1 LPVPANPHVSRKPA
15 RRHTLHVGFTGFI
28 TKQQPTER
36 KNMNAV
42 SKAAERVALYYREG
56 SSDKVY
62 QAAIEPAGNQ
72 FVVNFAYGRRGA
84 TLTTGTKT
92 SSPVDYAAANKI
104 YTKLVGEKKAKGY
117 TEGEN
122 GTPYQHADKQA
133 SGILPQLLNPVEET
147 EVELLLRD
155 DNYCAQEKFDGKHL
169 LVRKQDNDLEGIN
182 KKGFVVG
189 LPQTVANE
197 VRSVPGS
204 FIPDG
209 ESIGDDYHAFDLL
222 EYNGENLRSLPYRI
236 RLARLI
242 DLLLLAR
249 SDYKHIHLVKT
260 AFSTQQK
267 TELWE
272 RLRREN
278 REGIVFKRLD
288 ASYTPGKP
296 NSGGPQLKFKFVAT
310 VSAVVAKINVQRS
323 VEVSLLHGRNLVSCG
338 NVTIPANHQI
348 PRVGDV
354 VEVRYLYAYRDS
366 LALYQPVYL
375 GPRDDVEPS
384 ECLVSQLKFK
394 AEQ

>member
-1 LPVPANPHVSRKPA
+1 
-15 RRHTLHVGFTGFI
+15 
-28 TKQQPTER
+28 
-36 KNMNAV
+36 MNAV
-42 SKAAERVALYYREG
+42 SDAAERVALYYREG

-72 FVVNFAYGRRGA
+72 FVVNFAYGRRGS
-84 TLTTGTKT
+84 TMTTGTKT
-92 SSPVDYAAANKI
+92 SSPVDYPAAKKI
-104 YTKLVGEKKAKGY
+104 YAKLVGEKKAKGY
-117 TEGEN
+117 TEGAN
-122 GTPYQHADKQA
+122 GAPYQHAEKQA
-133 SGILPQLLNPVEET
+133 SGILPQLLNPVDEA
-147 EVELLLRD
+147 EVKLLLRD

-169 LVRKQDNDLEGIN
+169 LVRKQDDDLEGIN

-189 LPQTVANE
+189 LPQTVASE
-197 VRSVPGS
+197 LRSVTGS

-222 EYNGENLRSLPYRI
+222 EYNGENLRVLPYRI

-242 DLLLLAR
+242 DLLLLTR
-249 SDYKHIHLVKT
+249 SDFKHIRLVET

-267 TELWE
+267 TTLWE
-272 RLRREN
+272 RLKREN

-288 ASYTPGKP
+288 APYVPGRP

-323 VEVSLLHGRNLVSCG
+323 VELSLFNGRSLVSCG
-338 NVTIPANHQI
+338 NVTIPANHEI
-348 PRVGDV
+348 PTVGTV
-354 VEVRYLYAYRDS
+354 VDARYLYAYRDS

-375 GPRDDVEPS
+375 GPRDDVDPG

-394 AEQ
+394 AE

>member
-1 LPVPANPHVSRKPA
+1 
-15 RRHTLHVGFTGFI
+15 
-28 TKQQPTER
+28 
-36 KNMNAV
+36 MNAV
-42 SKAAERVALYYREG
+42 SDTQERVAMYYREG

-92 SSPVDYAAANKI
+92 SSPVDYAAAKKI
-104 YTKLVGEKKAKGY
+104 YTKLVGEKIATGY
-117 TEGEN
+117 SEGAD
-122 GTPYQHADKQA
+122 GTPYQHTDKQA
-133 SGILPQLLNPVEET
+133 SGILPQLLNPMEEA

-169 LVRKQDNDLEGIN
+169 LVRKQDDDLEGIN

-197 VRSVPGS
+197 LRSVSGS

-222 EYNGENLRSLPYRI
+222 EYNGENLRLLPYRV

-242 DLLLLAR
+242 DLLLLTR
-249 SDYKHIHLVKT
+249 SDYKHIRLVET

-267 TELWE
+267 IELWE
-272 RLRREN
+272 RLRRGN
-278 REGIVFKRLD
+278 CGGDVFKRLD
-288 ASYTPGKP
+288 APYGPGRP
-296 NSGGPQLKFKFVAT
+296 NSGGPQLKFKFVAML
-310 VSAVVAKINVQRS
+310 SAVVVKINVQRS
-323 VEVSLLHGRNLVSCG
+323 VELGLFQGRSLVSCG
-338 NVTIPANHQI
+338 NVTIPANHEI
-348 PRVGDV
+348 PTVGTV
-354 VEVRYLYAYRDS
+354 VDARYLYAAKES
-366 LALYQPVYL
+366 GVLYQPVYL
-375 GPRDDVEPS
+375 GPRDDIDPG

-394 AEQ
+394 AE

>member
-1 LPVPANPHVSRKPA
+1 
-15 RRHTLHVGFTGFI
+15 
-28 TKQQPTER
+28 
-36 KNMNAV
+36 MNAV
-42 SKAAERVALYYREG
+42 IEATEQVSLYYREG

-72 FVVNFAYGRRGA
+72 FVVNFAYGRRGS

-92 SSPVDYAAANKI
+92 SSPVEYAAAKKI
-104 YTKLVGEKKAKGY
+104 YVKLVSEKKAKGY

-122 GTPYQHADKQA
+122 GTPYQHAEKQA
-133 SGILPQLLNPVEET
+133 SGILPQLLNPVEEA

-169 LVRKQDNDLEGIN
+169 LVRKQDDDLEGIN

-197 VRSVPGS
+197 LRTVPGS

-209 ESIGDDYHAFDLL
+209 ESIGDDYHVFDLL
-222 EYNGENLRSLPYRI
+222 EYNGENLRGLPYRI

-242 DLLLLAR
+242 DLLMLAR
-249 SDYKHIHLVKT
+249 SDYKFIHLVQT

-267 TELWE
+267 TELWQ

-288 ASYTPGKP
+288 ASYAPGRP

-310 VSAVVAKINVQRS
+310 ASVVVAKINVQRS
-323 VEVSLLHGRNLVSCG
+323 VEVSLLQGRNLVSCG

-375 GPRDDVEPS
+375 GPREDIDPG
-384 ECLVSQLKFK
+384 ECLAAQLKFK
-394 AEQ
+394 AE

>member
-1 LPVPANPHVSRKPA
+1 
-15 RRHTLHVGFTGFI
+15 
-28 TKQQPTER
+28 
-36 KNMNAV
+36 MNAV
-42 SKAAERVALYYREG
+42 ISERVTLYYRAG
-56 SSDKVY
+56 ASDKVY
-62 QAAIEPAGNQ
+62 QAALEPVGPQ

-92 SSPVDYAAANKI
+92 SSPVDYAAAKKL

-117 TEGEN
+117 TEGAD

-133 SGILPQLLNPVEET
+133 SGILPQLLNPIEEA

-169 LVRKQDNDLEGIN
+169 LVRKQDDHLEGIN
-182 KKGFVVG
+182 KKGFIVG

-197 VRSVPGS
+197 LRRVPGS

-222 EYNGENLRSLPYRI
+222 EYNGENLRGLPYRI

-249 SDYKHIHLVKT
+249 PDYQYIKLVET
-260 AFSTQQK
+260 AFSTRQK
-267 TELWE
+267 TELWH

-288 ASYTPGKP
+288 APCLPGKP
-296 NSGGPQLKFKFVAT
+296 SQGGPQLKFKFVAT
-310 VSAVVAKINVQRS
+310 VSAVVSQINVQRS
-323 VEVSLLHGRNLVSCG
+323 VAVGLFQGRRLVPCG
-338 NVTIPANHQI
+338 NVTIPANQEI
-348 PRVGDV
+348 PEVGAV

-375 GPRDDVEPS
+375 GPRDDVDPG
-384 ECLVSQLKFK
+384 ECGVSQLKFK
-394 AEQ
+394 AE

>member
-1 LPVPANPHVSRKPA
+1 
-15 RRHTLHVGFTGFI
+15 
-28 TKQQPTER
+28 
-36 KNMNAV
+36 MNAV
-42 SKAAERVALYYREG
+42 SEATERVALYYREG

-62 QAAIEPAGNQ
+62 QAAIEPAGSQ
-72 FVVNFAYGRRGA
+72 FVVNFAYGRRGS

-92 SSPVDYAAANKI
+92 SSPVDYPAAKKI
-104 YTKLVGEKKAKGY
+104 YAKLVSEKKAKGY
-117 TEGEN
+117 AEGAD

-133 SGILPQLLNPVEET
+133 SGILPQLLNPIEEA
-147 EVELLLRD
+147 EVELLLCD

-169 LVRKQDNDLEGIN
+169 LVRKQDDDLEGIN

-197 VRSVPGS
+197 LRSVAGS

-222 EYNGENLRSLPYRI
+222 EYNGENLRALPYRI

-242 DLLLLAR
+242 DLLLLTR
-249 SDYKHIHLVKT
+249 SDYKYIRLVET
-260 AFSTQQK
+260 AFSTRQK

-288 ASYTPGKP
+288 APYVPGRP

-310 VSAVVAKINVQRS
+310 ASVVVARINVQRS
-323 VEVSLLHGRNLVSCG
+323 VEVSLLQGRNLVSCG

-354 VEVRYLYAYRDS
+354 VDVRYLYAYRDS

-375 GPRDDVEPS
+375 GPRDDVDPG

-394 AEQ
+394 AE